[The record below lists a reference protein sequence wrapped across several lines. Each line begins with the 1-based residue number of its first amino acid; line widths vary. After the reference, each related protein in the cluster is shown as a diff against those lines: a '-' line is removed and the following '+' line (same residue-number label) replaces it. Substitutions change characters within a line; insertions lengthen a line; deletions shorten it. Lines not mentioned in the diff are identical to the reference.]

1 LDNGGMLM
9 ASRMKAEVIE
19 VFGTKKDFEY
29 ELDMKIK
36 ELTRFTFWSATV
48 DQCYYYGRRDRPWTT
63 N

>member
-1 LDNGGMLM
+1 M